1 MREFTEEQLQYIV
14 EEKQSGTSWN
24 ELVKKFKAKFKLNK
38 SYNAIRN
45 VFRRESEK
53 AKPDHTENTKRAKK
67 VLIFDIE
74 TLPIEAYVWGLF
86 DQTVALNQITKDWSV
101 LSWAAKWLGD
111 PEDKVMYMDT
121 RNEKDVRNDKKVLAG
136 IWKLLD
142 EAEAVI
148 TQNGIKFDSKKLNAR
163 FVQQGFQPPSSYQHI
178 DVLRLSKKHFAFT
191 SHKLEYMTDKLC
203 TKYKKLKHNEFS
215 GFTLW
220 SECLKKNKAAFESME
235 KYNKYDV
242 LSLEE
247 LFLKV
252 APFGVGATNLDILP
266 TFTEDSCQVCGAV
279 NSISKNGFSYT
290 KTGKFQRYKCV
301 SCGHETKDGV
311 NLNKKTKFKR
321 RGTR

>member
-24 ELVKKFKAKFKLNK
+24 ELVKKFKTKFKIDK
-38 SYNAIRN
+38 SFNAIRN

-53 AKPDHTENTKRAKK
+53 AKPDHVENTKRSKR

-86 DQTVALNQITKDWSV
+86 DQTVALNQIKEDWSV

-111 PEDKVMYMDT
+111 SEDKVMY
-121 RNEKDVRNDKKVLAG
+121 EDVRKQKNIRDDKKILIG
-136 IWKLLD
+136 MWKLLD
-142 EAEAVI
+142 EADVVI

-163 FVQQGFQPPSSYQHI
+163 FVMHGMKPPSSYQHI
-178 DVLRLSKKHFAFT
+178 DVLRVSKKHFSFT
-191 SHKLEYMTDKLC
+191 SHKLEHMTEILC
-203 TKYKKLKHNEFS
+203 TKYKKLKHSEFS

-220 SECLKKNKAAFESME
+220 RECLKKNIKAFESME

-247 LFLKV
+247 LYTKL
-252 APFGVGATNLDILP
+252 APWGIGAINLDLLE
-266 TFTEDSCQVCGAV
+266 TSEDMCKICGAPD
-279 NSISKNGFSYT
+279 SIVKNGFSYA